1 MSFEE
6 GKTLFRQ
13 LAADINADRVKILTA
28 QLEEMTRSRDVLLS
42 ACGAVSVA
50 FRGMCYIPETPKY
63 IAMCQLEAAIKQ
75 AQSAKPSEGEA
86 KS

>member
-1 MSFEE
+1 MSSERNE
-6 GKTLFRQ
+6 
-13 LAADINADRVKILTA
+13 LAEDE
-28 QLEEMTRSRDVLLS
+28 LEELREQVASLEASRDVLLS

-50 FRGMCYIPETPKY
+50 FRGMCYIPGFPKY

-75 AQSAKPSEGEA
+75 AQSDRPSEGEA